1 VTVHVRRIV
10 LADIEAHA
18 REEWPNECCGLLV
31 GRPESIETS
40 YRARNELS
48 SPTTYR
54 VSPEDHFAAIRLA
67 RGLRLEVVGAYHSH
81 PSSAPTPSAT
91 DRIEAVPGSFLY
103 VIAGRAADGQ
113 AAIQAWR
120 LADGNF
126 TPVPLV
132 TL

>member
-1 VTVHVRRIV
+1 MTVRVRRTV

-31 GRPESIETS
+31 GRPQSIETS

-81 PSSAPTPSAT
+81 PSSAPMPSAT
-91 DRIEAVPGSFLY
+91 DRIEAVSGSFLY

-113 AAIQAWR
+113 AAFQAWR
-120 LADGNF
+120 LSDGNF